1 MSSEAQQR
9 LLNAI
14 VDAATAA
21 GREAMASIGLDE
33 RALSQAML
41 IAGNALCLMAQSR
54 LEAAGI
60 ATMRS
65 TRQCSKVERP
75 PRRRPFIAAGD
86 KSPNVSGEVSHSGKV
101 FGRDARVRSGV

>member
-60 ATMRS
+60 GEDEMDS
-65 TRQCSKVERP
+65 TIER
-75 PRRRPFIAAGD
+75 ALEAGVAFTLQIGHGLHAL
-86 KSPNVSGEVSHSGKV
+86 KH
-101 FGRDARVRSGV
+101 